1 VKVIR
6 ENDEQEGSFRLDPTQ
21 EPKTFDLLIEG
32 LRTPGIYTLEADQLT
47 ICLNLDEHGKRPKRF
62 ATDSKSDGLRL
73 MILKRQK
80 P

>member
-1 VKVIR
+1 
-6 ENDEQEGSFRLDPTQ
+6 LDPTQ

-47 ICLNLDEHGKRPKRF
+47 ICLQLSEHGKRPNRF